1 VTAPKAKARH
11 LPGPWF
17 ADCDRDSEGHFR
29 ASIMDE
35 GLRVEIALVTQ
46 DLDHT
51 RDDGTIVARIKP
63 AVAQANAD
71 LIAAAPDLLA
81 ACEYALNFTVANGD
95 AHNRLRAAIGKAVR
109 S

>member
-1 VTAPKAKARH
+1 MTAPKKKPTH
-11 LPGPWF
+11 TPGPWF

-29 ASIMDE
+29 ASIMDD

-51 RDDGTIVARIKP
+51 RDEGTIVARIAP

-81 ACEYALNFTVANGD
+81 ACQYALQFTIANGD
-95 AHNRLRAAIGKAVR
+95 AHDRLRAAIGKAVR